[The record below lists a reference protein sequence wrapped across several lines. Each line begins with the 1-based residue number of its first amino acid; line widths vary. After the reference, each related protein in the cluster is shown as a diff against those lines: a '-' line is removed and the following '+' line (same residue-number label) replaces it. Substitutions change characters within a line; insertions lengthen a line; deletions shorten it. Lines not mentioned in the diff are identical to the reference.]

1 MKAKILT
8 LLFFIFPSISF
19 AQFDDNYNQIDA
31 EGNMISR
38 NKTNRKDTL
47 KNEKKFQKESKYGR

>member
-31 EGNMISR
+31 EGNMKQIG
-38 NKTNRKDTL
+38 KTH
-47 KNEKKFQKESKYGR
+47 